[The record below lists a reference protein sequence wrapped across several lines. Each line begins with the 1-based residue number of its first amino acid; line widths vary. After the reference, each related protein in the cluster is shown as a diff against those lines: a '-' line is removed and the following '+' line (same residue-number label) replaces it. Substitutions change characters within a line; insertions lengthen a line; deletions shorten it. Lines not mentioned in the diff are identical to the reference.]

1 MKNLVMGVATN
12 YSWYD
17 LEPFVISFKRY
28 CKDADIVLFV
38 DNISDFTRDA
48 LTRGG
53 VELLPVPA
61 ELKSALIID
70 ARWSMYKNFLDARGK
85 DYKQV
90 FLADTRDVVCQ
101 SNLFDAYANYS
112 SFFGYT
118 TEGANIKNPMENL
131 TYTWLTNL
139 RGKDEAEKLGDRKI
153 ICCGTVLGT
162 TREVTHFAGEMWEI
176 LKNGSTPGDEQAAMN
191 YLVYENLLPFENIQE
206 IDCWS
211 GNIFTSFLFNIVH
224 PIGISGD
231 KIQRGDGGT
240 PAVVHQYDRFPVLV
254 QLVHRI
260 YCEENLQPNENF
272 SDLRSIFEQ
281 ILCMANCGKIDDA
294 YKLFTKYLHNA
305 EFNFQINKLLTLFD
319 IILTKSEQF
328 TPSLEL
334 FFMSLQWA
342 FTKIPMQE
350 ISSISQINQL
360 YNYTNAFLK
369 NNIAMTLPFKILVKN
384 IFSDW
389 ANHLY
394 KDNQFEQSAAF
405 MELAVSLNVPLDDK
419 FYLLQA
425 EVYRKLGRKTEALA
439 SYEKALNT

>member
-1 MKNLVMGVATN
+1 
-12 YSWYD
+12 
-17 LEPFVISFKRY
+17 
-28 CKDADIVLFV
+28 
-38 DNISDFTRDA
+38 
-48 LTRGG
+48 
-53 VELLPVPA
+53 
-61 ELKSALIID
+61 
-70 ARWSMYKNFLDARGK
+70 MYKDFLDARGK

-90 FLADTRDVVCQ
+90 FLADTRDIVFQ
-101 SNLFDAYANYS
+101 SNLFDTYAKYS
-112 SFFGYT
+112 SFFGYI
-118 TEGANIKNPMENL
+118 TEGATIKNPMENL

-139 RGKDEAEKLGDRKI
+139 RGKDEAEKLGNRKI
-153 ICCGTVLGT
+153 ICGGTILGT
-162 TREVTHFAGEMWEI
+162 TKEITYFAGEMWDI
-176 LKNGSTPGDEQAAMN
+176 LKNGGKPGNDQAAVN

-211 GNIFTSFLFNIVH
+211 GDIFTSFLFNMVH

-231 KIQRGDGGT
+231 KILRGDGGI

-254 QLVHRI
+254 QLVRKV
-260 YCEENLQPNENF
+260 YCEENFQPNESF

-305 EFNFQINKLLTLFD
+305 EFNFPINKLLTLFD
-319 IILTKSEQF
+319 IILTKSNQF
-328 TPSLEL
+328 TPSFEL
-334 FFMSLQWA
+334 FLMSLQWA

-384 IFSDW
+384 IFRDF
-389 ANHLY
+389 ANYLY
-394 KDNQFEQSAAF
+394 KDNKFEQSAAF
-405 MELAVSLNVPLDDK
+405 MELAVSLNVPLDDN

-425 EVYRKLGRKTEALA
+425 EVYRKLGKKTEALE